1 MTKDSNGK
9 DKLESQDVQLIF
21 GSYENR
27 RTTGVQLPLR
37 KSTALNDK
45 QHQVYNSILALAEL
59 PPEKEWTKIL
69 AVSQA
74 ENIPSTW
81 RRVRLSPLES
91 NAAALITALA
101 FSSGGHRTEIV
112 EQFLEAHDLLVDLR
126 GRPPVNPRKTM
137 AFLRGIRIKEIMQ
150 EFHAGFEIVS
160 QARRKG
166 DLGSD
171 VAITAELK
179 RKGYDDRAVEALLN
193 AKSLQDAACKHF
205 VADDATLREQKG
217 ALKLAQNAIAIYKKT
232 YATPIGS

>member
-9 DKLESQDVQLIF
+9 DKPESHDVQLIF

-27 RTTGVQLPLR
+27 RTTAVQLPLR

-45 QHQVYNSILALAEL
+45 QHQVYDSILALAEL

-69 AVSQA
+69 TVSQA
-74 ENIPSTW
+74 ENIPSIW

-101 FSSGGHRTEIV
+101 FSSGGHRTKIV

-137 AFLRGIRIKEIMQ
+137 AFLRGI
-150 EFHAGFEIVS
+150 
-160 QARRKG
+160 
-166 DLGSD
+166 
-171 VAITAELK
+171 
-179 RKGYDDRAVEALLN
+179 
-193 AKSLQDAACKHF
+193 
-205 VADDATLREQKG
+205 
-217 ALKLAQNAIAIYKKT
+217 
-232 YATPIGS
+232 